1 MSQIFRK
8 ELNKAAAI
16 LKEGGTVIFPTET
29 VYGLGARFDDDEAL
43 GKIFL
48 AKGRPRDN
56 PLILHIYKRDQLDEI
71 AEFVPPEAE
80 VLIDKYWPGPLTMI
94 FKKKSH
100 ISDIVSGGL
109 DTVAVR
115 MPSHPVA
122 LELLKLVDLPLAAP
136 SANISGRPSP
146 TSEDHLKEMEG
157 RVDAI
162 VLGGDCQVGL
172 ESTVI
177 DLSRA
182 RPILLR
188 PGRVSLE
195 ELEELLGP
203 VDLYENKGEF
213 ASPGLKYKHYAPKTP
228 LVLLEGSDEE
238 ILAFIKQNAE
248 NCVFIVKES
257 ILRACETQKCELF
270 YPEGDLNY
278 AAKEYFRLIRR
289 LDSHNYDIIYI
300 TALPTEGLGRAIMD
314 RVVRSSGGRTRRL

>member
-71 AEFVPPEAE
+71 TEFVPPEAE

-122 LELLKLVDLPLAAP
+122 LELLSLVDLPLAAP

-238 ILAFIKQNAE
+238 ILDFIKQNAE